1 MAHRPTPRRHTAAD
15 GGPHADSGPHADKL
29 GISDQYVILDT
40 FLKRRD
46 SDPSRGDFR
55 WNFMVQ
61 GVTSD
66 EAVGVRSVVGSV
78 IEIQIG
84 TFSLRAPLDVPY
96 VLVAAVPES
105 VPLAPPA
112 GKFSLLWN
120 NSGTADTAPE
130 ARAGAGDT
138 YSNPWRGAPLT
149 SLPFGRFTLQI
160 REAGLQSFSDRGGAR
175 HNFEF
180 TVTKEEHEVLT
191 ALPVWDKFTFTEP
204 LHDIHGISLVFR
216 NPDIPISFLPDC
228 LYDVTVRV
236 AGGYLSFGSPSHGLL
251 MGERIFISGFKSRD
265 LPLNAYVNRVEGH
278 IAARAPPTPPD
289 PNLDPGDFIGGDT
302 FYTDP
307 AILVG
312 ELLTGDASPLLADVA
327 IASRRMRIPVR
338 MRCLV
343 DRQTNH
349 IAP

>member
-1 MAHRPTPRRHTAAD
+1 MTHRPTPRRHTAAD

-29 GISDQYVILDT
+29 GISDQYVILDS

-46 SDPSRGDFR
+46 SDPTRGDFR

-84 TFSLRAPLDVPY
+84 AFSLRAPPDVPY
-96 VLVAAVPES
+96 TLIALAPGSIEDN
-105 VPLAPPA
+105 PAPPA
-112 GKFSLLWN
+112 GKFSLVWN
-120 NSGTADTAPE
+120 NAGDIDTAPE
-130 ARAGAGDT
+130 ARPGAGDT

-228 LYDVTVRV
+228 LYDVTVKV
-236 AGGYLSFGSPSHGLL
+236 VGSCLSFGSPSHGLL

-278 IAARAPPTPPD
+278 IAATTPPD
-289 PNLDPGDFIGGDT
+289 IPINPGIPIPDDT
-302 FYTDP
+302 FGTDP
-307 AILVG
+307 AIVVG
-312 ELLTGDASPLLADVA
+312 DLLTGDASPLFVDVA